1 MGVWVFGFKI
11 GVGFWLVVL
20 LVVGLSDVRCGCGVG
35 KCHGKGVV

>member
-20 LVVGLSDVRCGCGVG
+20 LVVGLSDGCGVG
-35 KCHGKGVV
+35 KCHSKGVV